1 MFSRSARSLPDRP
14 GPAVVRKH
22 LASVFGASAGS
33 AVDALAA
40 TEGLDGFAVSRMT
53 DRWWTGV
60 AADAAHRTPV
70 LDRPLPVTL
79 TVCHH
84 LLVDDRAAHAPD
96 VRRHELPAVRALGR
110 RHGLGEYVTAPLR
123 GPDGSLLGS
132 LCGWSA
138 SPAVAP
144 DPAGTLRRLEAAADH
159 LSARFAAALE
169 AAADDRRADRERALR
184 SADPVTALPDRRG
197 WGQLLQDE
205 EERALQL
212 AAPVSVVLVDVGTVR
227 TARGLRRA
235 GDVLREAAG
244 DVAVARVSGQRFGLL
259 AGDVEDPGPLAR
271 QAGEALAAAGFGAAT
286 GSAVREPQEGVAQT
300 WWRAEDALVKVRA
313 GQPG

>member
-1 MFSRSARSLPDRP
+1 M
-14 GPAVVRKH
+14 
-22 LASVFGASAGS
+22 
-33 AVDALAA
+33 
-40 TEGLDGFAVSRMT
+40 
-53 DRWWTGV
+53 
-60 AADAAHRTPV
+60 

-123 GPDGSLLGS
+123 RPDGSLLGS

-244 DVAVARVSGQRFGLL
+244 DVAVARVSGSASACWPATWRTRP
-259 AGDVEDPGPLAR
+259 AGPAGRRGPGRGRLRCRDRLGGAR
-271 QAGEALAAAGFGAAT
+271 AAGGRGADLVAGRGRT
-286 GSAVREPQEGVAQT
+286 GEGPRRPTGLTVMGP
-300 WWRAEDALVKVRA
+300 DRA
-313 GQPG
+313 GPCR